1 MLYDSLR
8 DFWELESLGIVD
20 MPEKSVVSPSFVP
33 SILFSGNRYSVSLPW
48 KDDHGEV
55 PNHLTLCESR
65 LRGLLNR
72 LRTTPDLLFEYDKI
86 IRDQLECGVVEV
98 VEPHQPGIFK
108 NVHYLP
114 HHGVVRQSSETT
126 KLRIIY
132 NGSAR
137 AFNNESS
144 LNDCLETD
152 PNHIPKLFDILV
164 RFRWN
169 RIAIT
174 ADIEKAFLMIAV
186 DKGDRDFLR
195 FLWAKGPLKSAY
207 ELVHLRFTRLVF
219 GLRPSPA
226 ILGEVLV
233 HHIDKYQLEFPELTK
248 QLKSSFYVDDLVA
261 GVSDLDDAVEF
272 CKKVREVMAA
282 GSMNLRKWKSNSPEL
297 MKQIERLITLSEDRG
312 RLCPFKPTIE
322 EEDES
327 YAGTVMGHC
336 VPTADQPSRIL
347 GVIWDHVTDSF
358 KFDLTHLE
366 SYVHLESVTKRV
378 ILRLT
383 TKIFDPLGLVSP
395 FVIQLKILFQKINWN
410 GTHSYPASCS

>member
-1 MLYDSLR
+1 
-8 DFWELESLGIVD
+8 
-20 MPEKSVVSPSFVP
+20 
-33 SILFSGNRYSVSLPW
+33 
-48 KDDHGEV
+48 
-55 PNHLTLCESR
+55 
-65 LRGLLNR
+65 
-72 LRTTPDLLFEYDKI
+72 
-86 IRDQLECGVVEV
+86 
-98 VEPHQPGIFK
+98 
-108 NVHYLP
+108 
-114 HHGVVRQSSETT
+114 
-126 KLRIIY
+126 
-132 NGSAR
+132 
-137 AFNNESS
+137 
-144 LNDCLETD
+144 
-152 PNHIPKLFDILV
+152 
-164 RFRWN
+164 
-169 RIAIT
+169 
-174 ADIEKAFLMIAV
+174 
-186 DKGDRDFLR
+186 
-195 FLWAKGPLKSAY
+195 
-207 ELVHLRFTRLVF
+207 
-219 GLRPSPA
+219 
-226 ILGEVLV
+226 
-233 HHIDKYQLEFPELTK
+233 
-248 QLKSSFYVDDLVA
+248 
-261 GVSDLDDAVEF
+261 
-272 CKKVREVMAA
+272 MAA